1 MRRAA
6 WWGVTWAGWVDA
18 GPPVG
23 SLPLGPLPG
32 GHLRASVSLQSR
44 SVDKQHAVINYDQDR
59 DEHWV
64 KDLGSLNGV
73 SAGLLCWSRPFPQAL
88 PAPGPAPHLGP
99 AHRLGPEPC
108 PPIVLQDLP
117 LWWPPWEGSLWAG
130 PLGGGAAFWE
140 EGSQALRRAGEVWG
154 SPAGW
159 KMGS

>member
-1 MRRAA
+1 M
-6 WWGVTWAGWVDA
+6 TWAGWVDA

-73 SAGLLCWSRPFPQAL
+73 SAYVSATFMLWKGRTESLFSRASHS
-88 PAPGPAPHLGP
+88 G
-99 AHRLGPEPC
+99 
-108 PPIVLQDLP
+108 
-117 LWWPPWEGSLWAG
+117 GSSGHAT
-130 PLGGGAAFWE
+130 
-140 EGSQALRRAGEVWG
+140 S
-154 SPAGW
+154 
-159 KMGS
+159 K